1 MNEEPPYELIDKNK
15 KDEPQDFVVVLAFTS
30 TDGETEEEFA
40 RLVNDFKDLYS
51 LRDNSRAYGLVEGAA
66 KEVLAI
72 VEKSD

>member
-15 KDEPQDFVVVLAFTS
+15 DEPQNFVVVLAFTS

-40 RLVNDFKDLYS
+40 KMVNDFKALYS
-51 LRDNSRAYGLVEGAA
+51 LRENSRAYACVEESAQ
-66 KEVLAI
+66 KVLDI